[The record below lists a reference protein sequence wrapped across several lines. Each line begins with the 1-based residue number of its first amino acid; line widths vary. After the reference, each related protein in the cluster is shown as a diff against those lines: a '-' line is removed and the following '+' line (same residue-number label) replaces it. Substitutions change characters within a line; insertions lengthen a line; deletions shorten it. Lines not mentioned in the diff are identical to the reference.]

1 MNKQMKDKL
10 KSLILGQGSR
20 PTIPLVIIVISIA
33 VFFIVVMVSSALFSY
48 PSVASVIVSA
58 AIFCVMFAAVIVKPL
73 IGIAL
78 EMRKYVLFHLRSDN
92 VDIFVRVADMDLSVL
107 DKKFQYS
114 RLREIENIQLIF
126 MKVCCTL
133 ESRLT
138 NG

>member
-1 MNKQMKDKL
+1 MKDKL

>member
-1 MNKQMKDKL
+1 MKDKL

-78 EMRKYVLFHLRSDN
+78 EMIKYVLFHLRSDN